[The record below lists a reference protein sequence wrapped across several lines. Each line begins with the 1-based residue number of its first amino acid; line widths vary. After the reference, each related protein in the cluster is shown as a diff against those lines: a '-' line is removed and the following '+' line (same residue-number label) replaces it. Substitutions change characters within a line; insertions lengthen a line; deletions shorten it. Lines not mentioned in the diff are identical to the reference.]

1 MRTRML
7 MGVVCLLLGG
17 TAAEVMAQSTVRVTA
32 ERTSLRDAA
41 AASGAIVGTVA
52 RGEELTV
59 LARSGSWIRV
69 RTKSGTEGFVSSL
82 LVEAVAG
89 SGAPAAP
96 AAAPAPAPA
105 AAPPAPAPAA
115 APPAPRPTAPATSTA
130 SQSSSSSGGGTD
142 YRTFGAGVASGGLAW
157 GLTPS
162 MRFWFTENVGLE
174 VNASFLSGGTVVGN
188 SYSVTAISPSIM
200 VKFGEGWRAGPV
212 DFKPYAGGGLT
223 LWHYSSD
230 FNDFYCS
237 GVVDCDSSSIGL
249 GGFGGVEV
257 GFDAVPRLTTS
268 ASVGFYT
275 SPDNLGYA
283 GLYTAIAAHW
293 YFK

>member
-1 MRTRML
+1 ML
-7 MGVVCLLLGG
+7 TGLMCVLLCGM
-17 TAAEVMAQSTVRVTA
+17 AAEALAQSTVRVTA

-41 AASGAIVGTVA
+41 GTNGAIVGTVTK
-52 RGEELTV
+52 GEELTV
-59 LARSGSWIRV
+59 IERSGTWYRV
-69 RTKSGTEGFVSSL
+69 RTKGGAEGFVSSL
-82 LVEAVAG
+82 LVEAV
-89 SGAPAAP
+89 SGGAAPTAP
-96 AAAPAPAPA
+96 AAAPAASAPPPA
-105 AAPPAPAPAA
+105 AAPAPTPRSAAPAPRAA
-115 APPAPRPTAPATSTA
+115 EPPA
-130 SQSSSSSGGGTD
+130 SSSQGSMSSGGSD
-142 YRTFGAGVASGGLAW
+142 YRTFGVGLASGGLAW

-162 MRFWFTENVGLE
+162 MRFWFSENVGLE
-174 VNASFLSGGTVVGN
+174 VNASFLSGGSIAGN

-200 VKFGEGWRAGPV
+200 VKFGEGWRAGTV
-212 DFKPYAGGGLT
+212 DFKPYAGGGVT

-230 FNDFYCS
+230 FNDYYCN
-237 GVVDCDSSSIGL
+237 GLVDCDSSSLGL

-257 GFDAVPRLTTS
+257 GFDAVPRLTAS